1 MLALNKGFRLARLF
15 GAKFVLDPYP
25 SFGYVL
31 VLVAHVVLVS
41 PPPVQALFFLDQG
54 KGRECLRSVIFNDPH
69 RFPSVQLAS
78 QFTSRFAATTTPSV
92 LETILQF
99 RDFEIRSTKWH
110 RHYLPRPSQ

>member
-25 SFGYVL
+25 SFELCARTRSTCRSCVT
-31 VLVAHVVLVS
+31 S
-41 PPPVQALFFLDQG
+41 TSSSTFFLDQG

-78 QFTSRFAATTTPSV
+78 QFTFRFAATTAPSV
-92 LETILQF
+92 QF